1 MYQIEMQEMSEDFF
15 QCWKAAGNHLNSRV
29 DAGIR
34 SWLRAHPY
42 PPFLEH
48 LSFRLGNQLFFVRVE
63 DVGGKVLGPGSVRG
77 LTAAALDANGRA
89 CILPMKKNLSS
100 GAWVTDRP
108 GWGLLDAETRDL
120 IDPAALVTG
129 EKIEMTR
136 WEVHDIAIQ
145 VVCDYLKEQ
154 GFQLKSWQG
163 DPELN
168 PSIWFVGRTK
178 RPEWVVVRSTV
189 LTKTWSDIGHSYAA
203 VRRAAPALR
212 S

>member
-77 LTAAALDANGRA
+77 LPCQAHREVVASRLRWGRGKE
-89 CILPMKKNLSS
+89 PHP
-100 GAWVTDRP
+100 D
-108 GWGLLDAETRDL
+108 TR
-120 IDPAALVTG
+120 
-129 EKIEMTR
+129 
-136 WEVHDIAIQ
+136 
-145 VVCDYLKEQ
+145 
-154 GFQLKSWQG
+154 
-163 DPELN
+163 
-168 PSIWFVGRTK
+168 
-178 RPEWVVVRSTV
+178 
-189 LTKTWSDIGHSYAA
+189 
-203 VRRAAPALR
+203 
-212 S
+212 

>member
-1 MYQIEMQEMSEDFF
+1 
-15 QCWKAAGNHLNSRV
+15 
-29 DAGIR
+29 
-34 SWLRAHPY
+34 
-42 PPFLEH
+42 
-48 LSFRLGNQLFFVRVE
+48 
-63 DVGGKVLGPGSVRG
+63 VRG
-77 LTAAALDANGRA
+77 LTTAALDANGRA

-120 IDPAALVTG
+120 VDPAALVTG

-178 RPEWVVVRSTV
+178 RPEWVVVRSTKFPASSTERPSNWEAIAKSCAKLSTNGNFASV
-189 LTKTWSDIGHSYAA
+189 IVASVDQPFASRTEEA
-203 VRRAAPALR
+203 VPLWRGYSPYPTFCPPLPCRA
-212 S
+212 